1 MIYDFGSFTVTDN
14 TQELGSADYFL
25 LTRQNE
31 KYIDATPQNTL
42 RPKELLQKLGLTD
55 MQIVGITGT
64 NGKTTTAAAIY
75 SLLND
80 LGYPA
85 ALQGT
90 RGFFV
95 ADEKV
100 SEKSHTTPPIGQTI
114 YHLFQ
119 AKKRGASHFVMEVS
133 SHAIAQERI
142 EGLQFALK
150 VFTNLS
156 QDHLDYHKSMQ
167 NYAAVKSALFADEAP
182 KLINKEDPYIRYNPK
197 NLRTYAIEE
206 MATYKIAAYSMEQ
219 GISALLQFGS
229 ETVDFHSPLVGLF
242 NLYNI
247 TASVGAVHMLTNEPL
262 AKIAEAVENFGGV
275 RGRMEIVNYEP
286 LIVIDFAH
294 TPDGMQKVF
303 ESFPGKNIVALFG
316 AGGDRDRSKRALMG
330 QAAAKFCKR
339 IYLTSD
345 NPRSEEPQQI
355 IADIRQG
362 ITNGT
367 PVVEEVDRAKA
378 IARALA
384 ELQEDEILLI
394 LGKGDEEYIEVGGKK
409 IPFSDRDYV
418 ESLLKRA

>member
-31 KYIDATPQNTL
+31 KYIDTLPQNTL
-42 RPKELLQKLGLTD
+42 RSEELLKKLGLTD

-100 SEKSHTTPPIGQTI
+100 GKKSHTTPPIGETI

-142 EGLQFALK
+142 EGLRFALK

-167 NYAAVKSALFADEAP
+167 NYAAVKSSFFADETP
-182 KLINKEDPYIRYNPK
+182 KLINKEDPYIRFNPK

-247 TASVGAVHMLTNEPL
+247 TAAMGAVHMLTNQPL
-262 AKIAEAVENFGGV
+262 SKIAEAVEEFGGV
-275 RGRMEIVNYEP
+275 RGRMEIVSYEP

-316 AGGDRDRSKRALMG
+316 AGGDRDRSKRPLMG

-345 NPRSEEPQQI
+345 NPRSEDPKQI

-362 ITNGT
+362 IANGT
-367 PVVEEVDRAKA
+367 PVIEEIDRAKA
-378 IARALA
+378 IARALS

-394 LGKGDEEYIEVGGKK
+394 LGKGDEEYIEIGGEKV
-409 IPFSDRDYV
+409 PFSDRACV

>member
-100 SEKSHTTPPIGQTI
+100 GAKSHTTPPIGQTI

>member
-31 KYIDATPQNTL
+31 KYIDTLPQNTL
-42 RPKELLQKLGLTD
+42 RSEELLKKLGLTD

-100 SEKSHTTPPIGQTI
+100 GKKSHTTPPIGETI

-142 EGLQFALK
+142 EGLRFALK

-167 NYAAVKSALFADEAP
+167 NYAAVKSAFFADETP
-182 KLINKEDPYIRYNPK
+182 KLINKEDPYIRFNPK

-247 TASVGAVHMLTNEPL
+247 TAAMGAVHMLTNQPL
-262 AKIAEAVENFGGV
+262 SKIAEAVEDFGGV
-275 RGRMEIVNYEP
+275 RGRMEIVSYEP

-316 AGGDRDRSKRALMG
+316 AGGDRDRSKRPLMG

-345 NPRSEEPQQI
+345 NPRSEDPKQI

-362 ITNGT
+362 IANGT
-367 PVVEEVDRAKA
+367 PVIEEIDRAKA
-378 IARALA
+378 IARALS

-394 LGKGDEEYIEVGGKK
+394 LGKGDEEYIEIGGEKV
-409 IPFSDRDYV
+409 PFSDRACV

>member
-31 KYIDATPQNTL
+31 KYIDTLPQNTL
-42 RPKELLQKLGLTD
+42 RSEELLKKLGLTD
-55 MQIVGITGT
+55 MKIVGITGT

-100 SEKSHTTPPIGQTI
+100 GKKSHTTPPIGETI

-142 EGLQFALK
+142 EGLRFALK

-167 NYAAVKSALFADEAP
+167 NYAAVKSAFFADETP

-247 TASVGAVHMLTNEPL
+247 TAAMGAVHMLTNQPL
-262 AKIAEAVENFGGV
+262 SKIA
-275 RGRMEIVNYEP
+275 GRWKISAACE
-286 LIVIDFAH
+286 
-294 TPDGMQKVF
+294 
-303 ESFPGKNIVALFG
+303 G
-316 AGGDRDRSKRALMG
+316 AWR
-330 QAAAKFCKR
+330 
-339 IYLTSD
+339 
-345 NPRSEEPQQI
+345 
-355 IADIRQG
+355 
-362 ITNGT
+362 
-367 PVVEEVDRAKA
+367 
-378 IARALA
+378 
-384 ELQEDEILLI
+384 
-394 LGKGDEEYIEVGGKK
+394 
-409 IPFSDRDYV
+409 
-418 ESLLKRA
+418 

>member
-31 KYIDATPQNTL
+31 KYIDTLPQNTL
-42 RPKELLQKLGLTD
+42 RSEELLKKLGLTD
-55 MQIVGITGT
+55 MKIVGITGT

-100 SEKSHTTPPIGQTI
+100 GKKSHTTPPIGETI

-142 EGLQFALK
+142 EGLRFALK

-167 NYAAVKSALFADEAP
+167 NYAAVKSAFFADETP

-247 TASVGAVHMLTNEPL
+247 TAAMGAVHMLTNQPL
-262 AKIAEAVENFGGV
+262 SKIAEAVEDFGGV
-275 RGRMEIVNYEP
+275 RGRMEIVSYEP

-316 AGGDRDRSKRALMG
+316 AGGDRDRSKRPLMG

-345 NPRSEEPQQI
+345 NPRSEDPKQI

-362 ITNGT
+362 IANGT
-367 PVVEEVDRAKA
+367 PVIEEIDRAKA

-394 LGKGDEEYIEVGGKK
+394 LGKGDEEYIEIGGEKV
-409 IPFSDRDYV
+409 PFSDRACV

>member
-31 KYIDATPQNTL
+31 KYIDTLPQNTL
-42 RPKELLQKLGLTD
+42 RSEELLKKLGLTD

-100 SEKSHTTPPIGQTI
+100 GKKSHTTPPIGETI

-142 EGLQFALK
+142 EGLRFALK

-167 NYAAVKSALFADEAP
+167 NYAAVKSAFFADETP
-182 KLINKEDPYIRYNPK
+182 KLINKEDPYIRFNPK

-247 TASVGAVHMLTNEPL
+247 TAAMGAVHMLTNQPL
-262 AKIAEAVENFGGV
+262 SKIAEAVEEFGGV
-275 RGRMEIVNYEP
+275 RGRMEIVSYEP

-316 AGGDRDRSKRALMG
+316 AGGDRDRSKRPLMG

-345 NPRSEEPQQI
+345 NPRSEDPKQI

-362 ITNGT
+362 IANGT
-367 PVVEEVDRAKA
+367 PVIEEIDRAKA
-378 IARALA
+378 IARALS

-394 LGKGDEEYIEVGGKK
+394 LGKGDEEYIEIGGEKV
-409 IPFSDRDYV
+409 PFSDRACV